1 MILMHSIMRSIETE
15 KTTITL
21 LTILGIA
28 ITGII
33 TAFAILPPEP
43 SVIRTVNAEVES
55 KDAYVRLSMFIPMGD
70 NVAGIP
76 ILEMVYSVTASTG
89 EQVQVSQEQYQA
101 INQGDQIV
109 INYWVRGWLDGKS
122 LSFE

>member
-1 MILMHSIMRSIETE
+1 MYSILRCIETE

-21 LTILGIA
+21 LTVLGLA
-28 ITGII
+28 TTGII
-33 TAFAILPPEP
+33 YAFATLPPEA
-43 SVIRTVNAEVES
+43 SIIKTVTAEVES
-55 KDAYVRLSMFIPMGD
+55 KDTYVRLSMFIPMGD

-76 ILEMVYSVTASTG
+76 LLEIVYSVTASTG
-89 EQVQVSQEQYQA
+89 EQIQVSRDQYQV

-122 LSFE
+122 LGAE